1 MPAGKLPPYQFPV
14 VYYHQKTFT
23 KPHQHPV
30 STLDCPALVIRVP
43 SSVNCIRFAEAVRA
57 VQQRNRRSRKSWSL
71 SEWTYMSVC
80 ACMHACTNRG
90 LPILPLCS
98 NLWASRSKA
107 AQWLAKKVKQM
118 ALWLSVLF
126 TLGRT
131 MEVLWTKFFFPYLW
145 HWSRGIAAWI
155 AHIGDKFRGVL
166 SSQSGLGYYEH
177 YLYHQLIS

>member
-1 MPAGKLPPYQFPV
+1 MIISRKKNPKYPPLTSHSEHACRQTAPLPVSCCLLSSKNIY
-14 VYYHQKTFT
+14 KTSSQLF
-23 KPHQHPV
+23 QHPV
-30 STLDCPALVIRVP
+30 STLDCPALVLRVP

-107 AQWLAKKVKQM
+107 AQ
-118 ALWLSVLF
+118 
-126 TLGRT
+126 
-131 MEVLWTKFFFPYLW
+131 
-145 HWSRGIAAWI
+145 
-155 AHIGDKFRGVL
+155 
-166 SSQSGLGYYEH
+166 
-177 YLYHQLIS
+177 